1 MSVLERSAVE
11 QTVPDLGAGAP
22 SDGSG
27 DDALDAYSSVVVRVT
42 DAVSPAVVSL
52 RVDGPDGRPHGAGS
66 AVVFASDG
74 FAITSA
80 HVVNGSKGGRAA
92 FGDGVE
98 AHFSVVGADPLTDLA
113 VIRIDASDLPTATLG
128 DAARLRVGQLLVAI
142 GNPLGF
148 GGSVSA
154 GVVSGLGRSMVTSEG
169 RHQRIVEN
177 VIQTDASLHPG
188 NSGGALADSS
198 AEVVGINT
206 AVVGPWIGQG
216 LGLAV
221 PIDAFSREVI
231 GSLIHDGRVR
241 RAWLGVGGGARP
253 LAPTVAAAVGRERG
267 MAVTSVVDGSPASDA
282 AILPGD
288 VIVSLDEVP
297 IEGVPDLQ
305 RLMTG
310 PRVDREVEVTV
321 IRDGGERTLRV
332 TLAELAN

>member
-1 MSVLERSAVE
+1 MSVLEAPTSETAAPVPTPAV
-11 QTVPDLGAGAP
+11 T
-22 SDGSG
+22 SDGP
-27 DDALDAYSSVVVRVT
+27 ALDAYSSIVVGVT
-42 DAVSPAVVSL
+42 EAVSPSVVSL
-52 RVDGPDGRPHGAGS
+52 RVNGPGGHPQGAGS
-66 AVVFASDG
+66 AVVFAGDG

-80 HVVNGSKGGRAA
+80 HVVKDSSGGKAA
-92 FGDGVE
+92 FGDGRE
-98 AHFSVVGADPLTDLA
+98 ARLSVVGADPLTDLA
-113 VIRIDASDLPTATLG
+113 VIRIDASGLPVATLG

-188 NSGGALADSS
+188 NSGGALADGRG
-198 AEVVGINT
+198 EVVGINT
-206 AVVGPWIGQG
+206 AVVGPWVGQG

-253 LAPTVAAAVGRERG
+253 LGPVVAQSVGRERG
-267 MAVTSVVDGSPASDA
+267 MAVTSVVDGSPAADA

-321 IRDGGERTLRV
+321 IRDGTERRLRV

>member
-1 MSVLERSAVE
+1 MS
-11 QTVPDLGAGAP
+11 P
-22 SDGSG
+22 S
-27 DDALDAYSSVVVRVT
+27 
-42 DAVSPAVVSL
+42 VVSL
-52 RVDGPDGRPHGAGS
+52 RVNGPDGRPHGAGS
-66 AVVFASDG
+66 AVVFANDG

-80 HVVNGSKGGRAA
+80 HVVKDSKGGTAA
-92 FGDGVE
+92 FGDGLE

-113 VIRIDASDLPTATLG
+113 VIRIDASGLPAATLG

-188 NSGGALADSS
+188 NSGGALADSKG
-198 AEVVGINT
+198 EVVGINT

-253 LAPTVAAAVGRERG
+253 LGPAVAQAVGRDRG
-267 MAVTSVVDGSPASDA
+267 MAVTSVVDGSPAADA

-321 IRDGGERTLRV
+321 IRDGSSARC
-332 TLAELAN
+332 A

>member
-1 MSVLERSAVE
+1 MSVLEAPTSRFGDGVADQE
-11 QTVPDLGAGAP
+11 TGA
-22 SDGSG
+22 
-27 DDALDAYSSVVVRVT
+27 ALDAYSSVVVGVT
-42 DAVSPAVVSL
+42 EKVSPSVVSL
-52 RVDGPDGRPHGAGS
+52 RVNGPDGRPHGAGS
-66 AVVFASDG
+66 AVVFANDG

-80 HVVNGSKGGRAA
+80 HVVKDSKGGTAA
-92 FGDGVE
+92 FGDGLE

-113 VIRIDASDLPTATLG
+113 VIRIDASGLPVATLG

-154 GVVSGLGRSMVTSEG
+154 GVVSGLGRSIVTSEG

-188 NSGGALADSS
+188 NSGGALANGHGD
-198 AEVVGINT
+198 VVGINT

-253 LAPTVAAAVGRERG
+253 LTPAVAQSVGRDRG
-267 MAVTSVVDGSPASDA
+267 MAVTSVVDGSPAADA

-288 VIVSLDEVP
+288 VIVSLDEVA

-310 PRVDREVEVTV
+310 PRVDREVEVV
-321 IRDGGERTLRV
+321 VVRDGAERTLRV

>member
-1 MSVLERSAVE
+1 MSVLEDRR
-11 QTVPDLGAGAP
+11 TGH
-22 SDGSG
+22 G
-27 DDALDAYSSVVVRVT
+27 DDLDQLVDDDRRALDAYSDVVVRVT
-42 DAVSPAVVSL
+42 EAVSPSVVSL
-52 RVDGPDGRPHGAGS
+52 RVEGPDRRSRGAGS
-66 AVVFASDG
+66 GVVFTGDG

-80 HVVNGSKGGRAA
+80 HVIDGSRGGTAA

-98 AHFSVVGADPLTDLA
+98 ARFTVVGADPLTDLA
-113 VIRIDASDLPTATLG
+113 VIRIDASGLPAATLG

-154 GVVSGLGRSMVTSEG
+154 GVVSGLGRSIVTSEG

-188 NSGGALADSS
+188 NSGGALANSGG
-198 AEVVGINT
+198 EVVGINT

-221 PIDAFSREVI
+221 PVDGFSKDVI
-231 GSLIHDGRVR
+231 GALIHDGRVR

-253 LAPTVAAAVGRERG
+253 LSPTVSELVGRERG

-310 PRVDREVEVTV
+310 TRVGRRVDVTV